1 MRIKS
6 GKYHE
11 RKRHFVTISPCREH
25 QAREALCGHFPQCEI
40 TARSHEAGE
49 RACTHGG
56 AFDRAESGVLRAS
69 LRKLITLNLRYRSI
83 GRTDRP
89 TDRPG
94 ARRKAEGRYIRR
106 RTEILPCFVPNETRV
121 CPCIYGSVIPS
132 DFGTTTW
139 LSLFVRYRG
148 IGKSVE
154 MVESSLSL
162 RRARRNLRLQM

>member
-1 MRIKS
+1 MEKISRAWR
-6 GKYHE
+6 H
-11 RKRHFVTISPCREH
+11 RRHFVAISPRREH

-40 TARSHEAGE
+40 TARSHGAGE

-89 TDRPG
+89 TDRG
-94 ARRKAEGRYIRR
+94 RVVKRKSDIFGETHRDIVVP
-106 RTEILPCFVPNETRV
+106 TQFVPNGMRV
-121 CPCIYGSVIPS
+121 CVCVYDSVIPS

-139 LSLFVRYRG
+139 LSLFVHHRG
-148 IGKSVE
+148 IGNPW
-154 MVESSLSL
+154 
-162 RRARRNLRLQM
+162 RGGI